1 LSAEPSAPMTT
12 SPVPPFAASRT
23 ARAARD
29 ASTRALRAPGRKAVP
44 DAVSCTRR
52 LVRSKSTA
60 PSSASRRAI
69 RWLRDGCVTRIRSAA
84 RPKCSSS
91 ATARNARRSRS
102 SIDNDTL
109 SNESVTL
116 LFSIDAT
123 RFTGFVPD
131 VIVIGAGVVGA
142 ATAYALTEA
151 EAQVTVL
158 DGGQVAA
165 GTSAATFAVDITR
178 TKTPRTL
185 FELSLASARE
195 HASLQRRWTSSRWL
209 HQAASLEW
217 ERTERDRQRVRD
229 RVRRMHTWGY
239 PAQWMSSQQVRDFE
253 PALTL
258 PTGEAAEVAYYPD
271 GAWYEPPV
279 LARALLKWAQQRRAS
294 MHVNDPVTA
303 IATGNGRISEVT
315 TAAGR
320 RLSAD
325 VVVNCAGPQAA
336 DIAALGGAE
345 LPLRQVP
352 GLVVT
357 TTPAPTGLRAI
368 LCAADLNLRPHRG
381 DRVVL
386 HSWLLDGE
394 LGERPEPARR
404 LALAQHLLHRAQALL
419 PGLAPAVVQS
429 ALVGVR
435 PVPLDGLPVVGFLPD
450 VDNLYVVVSHS
461 AVHLAPVLGRLAAS
475 EISGVRLERLDP
487 FRPTRFCPGDQERDV
502 LDDNTRTMLSCINP
516 LSAQEP
522 SNAV

>member
-1 LSAEPSAPMTT
+1 M
-12 SPVPPFAASRT
+12 
-23 ARAARD
+23 
-29 ASTRALRAPGRKAVP
+29 
-44 DAVSCTRR
+44 
-52 LVRSKSTA
+52 
-60 PSSASRRAI
+60 
-69 RWLRDGCVTRIRSAA
+69 
-84 RPKCSSS
+84 
-91 ATARNARRSRS
+91 
-102 SIDNDTL
+102 
-109 SNESVTL
+109 
-116 LFSIDAT
+116 
-123 RFTGFVPD
+123 
-131 VIVIGAGVVGA
+131 IGAGVVGA

-151 EAQVTVL
+151 GAQVTVL

-165 GTSAATFAVDITR
+165 GTSAATFAVDITW

-209 HQAASLEW
+209 HQAASFEW

-229 RVRRMHTWGY
+229 RVRRLHTWGY
-239 PAQWMSSQQVRDFE
+239 PAQWMSSQEVGDVE

-258 PTGEAAEVAYYPD
+258 PTGEAVEVAYYSD

-279 LARALLKWAQQRRAS
+279 FARALLERAQQRCAS
-294 MHVNDPVTA
+294 VHANDPVTA
-303 IATGNGRISEVT
+303 MATGNGRITEVT

-320 RLSAD
+320 RVSAD

-357 TTPAPTGLRAI
+357 TTPAPTGLRTI
-368 LCAADLNLRPHRG
+368 LCAADLNVRPHRG

-386 HSWLLDGE
+386 HSWMADGE

-404 LALAQHLLHRAQALL
+404 LALAQRLLHRAQALL

-487 FRPTRFCPGDQERDV
+487 FRATRFCPGDQERDI
-502 LDDNTRTMLSCINP
+502 LDDNTRTMLSRISPPN
-516 LSAQEP
+516 AQEP